1 MRLLVSLAL
10 GAIVA
15 ACTWRAMADT
25 FAQPLFARRNHRGVE
40 VPVGAGL
47 VLAISAVIVE
57 GMLTVADAIDGTVA
71 PADRA
76 GRLFV
81 LVVVLGFCLLGLV
94 DDLAAAGPQRGF
106 RGHVGALSRGHLTTG
121 GLKLAVGGLLALV
134 AASSTGERGL
144 GRLVLSALVIALG
157 ANLGNLLD
165 RAPGRTIKVALV
177 AAIPLFAAASAADRS
192 ELTGVAVVV
201 GAALGLLGYDLRERL
216 MLGDAGSNVL
226 GAALGVGLVL
236 TTEVPARLVALVVL
250 LVLNVLSERV
260 SFSRIIEANAPLRAL
275 DRLGRRN
282 VDPAP

>member
-1 MRLLVSLAL
+1 VRLLVALVL
-10 GAIVA
+10 GAVIA
-15 ACTWRAMADT
+15 IATWRAMADT
-25 FAQPLFARRNHRGVE
+25 FAQPLFARRNHRGVD

-47 VLAISAVIVE
+47 VLAVTAVIVE
-57 GMLTVADAIDGTVA
+57 ALMTVAEAIDGS
-71 PADRA
+71 PATDRA
-76 GRLFV
+76 GRLFA

-94 DDLAAAGPQRGF
+94 DDLAASGSQRGF

-134 AASSTGERGL
+134 AASFTGERGL
-144 GRLVLSALVIALG
+144 GRLVLSALVIALA

-165 RAPGRTIKVALV
+165 RAPGRTIKVGLV
-177 AAIPLFAAASAADRS
+177 AAVPLFVAASAVDRA
-192 ELTGVAVVV
+192 ELTGVAVVM

-216 MLGDAGSNVL
+216 MLGDAGSNVV

-236 TTEVPARLVALVVL
+236 TTEMPARLVALVVL

-260 SFSRIIEANAPLRAL
+260 SFSHVIEATAPLRAL
-275 DRLGRRN
+275 DRLGRRG